1 MVLGRGDVVDEQPQ
15 NLTDEEQEAV
25 EFWFVRR
32 GLPNLIDDYSLSTDV
47 FNRAVPFLAVLW
59 AFNILGAY
67 GDRFK
72 GWSQAFAAIGASVIL
87 IGVAILINLVRGR
100 PALRVPERVGLVEIA
115 VFVLTPA
122 VLPLVLQTGGIKAF
136 AVGLTIGL
144 VELLVVWFTY
154 GFGLGSILRWAVV
167 HLFRQLRSVFAL
179 MIRSLPLLLVFTMFL
194 FLNAELWQVAS
205 DFTTQLFWVATG
217 GLVLVA
223 LGFVIFRI
231 PAELEELCSFDSPE
245 EANSLLKQSDAP
257 ISGRIKD
264 PALTPE
270 LSTVDRVNVTIL
282 AIFSIGVQI
291 GLVMV
296 IVGLFYLFFG
306 LVTVRPETIAQWT
319 ASGGVEEFY
328 PLELFGSDIPL
339 TTELMKV
346 TGFLMAFTALQF
358 TVSALT
364 DATYRKEFLDDLT
377 GDISEALA
385 VRALYLE
392 RLKPP
397 DD

>member
-1 MVLGRGDVVDEQPQ
+1 MTREQHRS
-15 NLTDEEQEAV
+15 LSSAEQEEV

-32 GLPNLIDDYSLSTDV
+32 GLPNLIDDYNLSTDV

-59 AFNILGAY
+59 AFDILGAY

-72 GWSQAFAAIGASVIL
+72 GWSQAFAAIGAAAIL
-87 IGVAILINLVRGR
+87 ACVAILINIVRGR
-100 PALRVPERVGLVEIA
+100 PALRVPERVGLIELA

-122 VLPLVLQTGGIKAF
+122 VLPLILQTGGAKAF
-136 AVGLTIGL
+136 AVGLAIGV
-144 VELLVVWFTY
+144 VELLLVWFMY

-167 HLFRQLRSVFAL
+167 HLFRQLRSVLAL

-205 DFTTQLFWVATG
+205 DFTTPLFWVATG
-217 GLVLVA
+217 GLVAVA

-231 PAELEELCSFDSPE
+231 PSELEELCGFSSPE
-245 EANSLLKQSDAP
+245 EANGLLEQSDAP

-264 PALTPE
+264 PDLVPD
-270 LSTVDRVNVTIL
+270 LSTVDRGNVAML

-291 GLVMV
+291 GLVMA
-296 IVGLFYLFFG
+296 IVGLFYLLFG
-306 LVTVRPETIAQWT
+306 LVTVRPATITQWT
-319 ASGGVEEFY
+319 TSGVDEFY
-328 PLELFGSDIPL
+328 PLELFGSEIPL
-339 TTELMKV
+339 TTELLKV

-392 RLKPP
+392 RLGAQPVSGTK
-397 DD
+397 